1 MRISNERGA
10 PMKLSVGENVK
21 LLRKTKNITQEQL
34 AEMLGVSAQSV
45 SRWESG
51 VCYPDIEL
59 LPLLAETFNVTVDQL
74 LGVDD
79 VAEKKKVE
87 DYLGRFQVAINQGE
101 IEECISIARAG
112 VAEYPNNYALLNK
125 LMCALFVS
133 GDDSGNIPDW
143 KENMEKYD
151 AEITALGERIMRYC
165 PDQDIRLE
173 AISRLAFNHCEHGRK
188 ETGKE
193 IYEMLP
199 TMSLCRET
207 QMWWSLHEDEKLP
220 FLYKQIKDSFGM
232 LKNFVYTLAACEKL
246 SAEDCIRV
254 IDKWEQLDLLVREES
269 GCGISVWIG
278 AKIPCDKARWYAQ
291 VSNVEAAYEQLEVA
305 AKKAIAFDCRPEVQ
319 EYHSLLLGHVS
330 AKRVDFEMADTRPLT
345 SIMRDTWLQHETFD
359 SLRNTAEFQ
368 RIVAML

>member
-21 LLRKTKNITQEQL
+21 LLRKTKNITQKQL

-59 LPLLAETFNVTVDQL
+59 LPLLAETFDVTVDRL

-79 VAEKKKVE
+79 VAEKKRVE
-87 DYLGRFQVAINQGE
+87 DYLDRFQVAINQGK

-125 LMCALFVS
+125 LMYALFVS
-133 GDDSGNIPDW
+133 GDDSGNIPNW

-151 AEITALGERIMRYC
+151 AEITALGERIMKYC

-173 AISRLAFNHCEHGRK
+173 AISRLAFNHCEHGRR
-188 ETGKE
+188 EQGKE
-193 IYEMLP
+193 IYETLP

-207 QMWWSLHEDEKLP
+207 QMWWSLDEDEKLP
-220 FLYKQIKDSFGM
+220 FLYKQIKESFGM
-232 LKNFVYTLAACEKL
+232 LRNYLYTLATCEK
-246 SAEDCIRV
+246 SSVEDCIAV
-254 IDKWEQLDLLVREES
+254 INKWEQLDRLVRGED
-269 GCGISVWIG
+269 GCDIPIWAN
-278 AKIPCDKARWYAQ
+278 AKILCDKARFYAQ
-291 VSNVEAAYEQLEVA
+291 LGDVDAVYEQLESA
-305 AKKAIAFDCRPEVQ
+305 AKKAIAFDCRPEVK
-319 EYHSLLLGHVS
+319 EYHSLLLGKVI
-330 AKRVDFEMADTRPLT
+330 AKRMNFETADSRPLAEV
-345 SIMRDTWLQHETFD
+345 MRDKWLAHSTFD
-359 SLRNTAEFQ
+359 SLRNTSEFQ